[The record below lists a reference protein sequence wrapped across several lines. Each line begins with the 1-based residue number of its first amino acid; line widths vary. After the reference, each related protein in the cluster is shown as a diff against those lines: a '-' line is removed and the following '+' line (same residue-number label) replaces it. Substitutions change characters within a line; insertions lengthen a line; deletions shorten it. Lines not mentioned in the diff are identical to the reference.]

1 MKGILLWAISVAALV
16 LGVINFQKQG
26 RVPTASSSTD
36 AYTSVVQTGEIRAGY
51 LVYPPYLTKDTSS
64 GKLAGIFYDV
74 TEALGKNLGLK
85 IKWVEE
91 VNLANLAEGFKS
103 NRYDMV
109 AFPLW
114 RNAGRAKVVDFSV
127 PLFYS
132 VVGAYVKH
140 DDKRFDGK
148 LVSIN
153 SPEIRIAAIDGELAA
168 DIAKTSFPKAKIE
181 SKPQLAAYEQLLLE
195 VIAGK
200 ADVTFFNRL
209 FANRFIAANPN
220 KVRDVSPQTS
230 PIRLYAECFILPLG
244 EHRFNSMINS
254 ALVELV
260 ENGGFDTALSNHGE
274 KPEDY
279 FRRALPFR
287 PPGQ

>member
-1 MKGILLWAISVAALV
+1 MKGILLWAISLAALV
-16 LGVINFQKQG
+16 LGVINFQKQE
-26 RVPTASSSTD
+26 RVPTAPSSTD
-36 AYTSVVQTGEIRAGY
+36 AYTRVVQSGEIRAGY

-140 DDKRFDGK
+140 DDTRFDGK

-220 KVRDVSPQTS
+220 KVRDVSPQAS
-230 PIRLYAECFILPLG
+230 PIRLFAECFILPLG

-274 KPEDY
+274 KPESY